1 MPGVT
6 PRLTQLL
13 GYLITTSRR
22 SRGAIA
28 QAQSSSINLE
38 RSGVSTNAAILKQI
52 YWQFMG
58 AKTFLSLHLLAFS
71 TRKEA
76 TKQQPDNDTAC
87 GDDWLTRPY
96 RCRGIWFTES
106 QLHRTGWR
114 QPNNNCCRPGSSRW
128 NRMYDMVR
136 RTLSKR

>member
-58 AKTFLSLHLLAFS
+58 AKTFLSLHLFVFS

-76 TKQQPDNDTAC
+76 TKQQLDNDTAC
-87 GDDWLTRPY
+87 GDDWM
-96 RCRGIWFTES
+96 TE
-106 QLHRTGWR
+106 TYC
-114 QPNNNCCRPGSSRW
+114 P
-128 NRMYDMVR
+128 
-136 RTLSKR
+136 